1 MHYSLVVKGVRV
13 VKGVKVN
20 TLAASYHHSAFG
32 FFTLVLHSSL
42 NQHLDFSLF
51 IFNFSLRPAPV
62 LHLELIVSL
71 HVGNLLL
78 ELSYLLFLQH
88 ALVFYWHHLHE
99 VFNIVVPVVEH
110 GACQL

>member
-42 NQHLDFSLF
+42 NQHLNFSLF
-51 IFNFSLRPAPV
+51 TFNFSLRPAPV

-99 VFNIVVPVVEH
+99 VFNVAIPVVEH